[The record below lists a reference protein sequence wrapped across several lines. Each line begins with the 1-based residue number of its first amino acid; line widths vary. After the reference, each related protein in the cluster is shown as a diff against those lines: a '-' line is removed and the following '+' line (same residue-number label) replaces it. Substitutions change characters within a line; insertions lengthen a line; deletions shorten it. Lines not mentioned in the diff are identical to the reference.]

1 MTNINQRASQIIKI
15 LLNSK
20 NPVSS
25 LALSQEIGCST
36 KTIQSEIKSLN
47 KEIKNGKILSIRG
60 VGYKLEGDFSKLNL
74 NDIYYNDIDRV
85 HYILKTMLNISYK
98 IDNAIRLEELADK
111 MHVSVSTV
119 KNDLKEV
126 KKILKSYDIEILTKH
141 KQGIYIEQDEEKIIK
156 FILKLCHNNNND
168 LSINDFLNDKIKD
181 NLFILKNEVLK
192 ELNNEKLILSDIEFK
207 NITNY
212 IFIYLSRN
220 DNNKNFIKN
229 YINKYKNKRNKVINN
244 SSNREAIINSIN
256 EFCENLKLATS
267 IDIRNDE
274 IFKDFLYNHIDSLY
288 KKIHLGIEN
297 NDTNNLEIK
306 IKYPYAFELAKI
318 AKRTVENNLNI
329 KISEHEISNIAIHI
343 VGALQRASYI
353 DKKKV
358 FNTIIVCTSGIG
370 TSMLIKSKLENIFK
384 EKLKIVKV
392 IPAYLAPYINASD
405 IDFIIS
411 TVEVDIENI
420 PVINISPF
428 LNDKEVKKIEKYM
441 ETENIYEDI
450 NIQSL
455 FEKELFFENI
465 DLNTKEEVIEFMGD
479 KLLKRGYI
487 DREMK
492 SAFLCREKIA
502 TTEIGNM
509 VAIPHGSGGNIYS
522 NKIAVGILKNPIKWE
537 IGDVRLVIM
546 LSIDSDKTLDYE
558 DLFLNIYKRVD
569 SIAKV
574 ISICENKSFE
584 KFVNMFK

>member
-288 KKIHLGIEN
+288 KKINLGIEN

-428 LNDKEVKKIEKYM
+428 LNDKELKKIEKYM

>member
-156 FILKLCHNNNND
+156 FILKLCHNNDND

-212 IFIYLSRN
+212 IFVYLSRN
-220 DNNKNFIKN
+220 DNNKNFIKKH
-229 YINKYKNKRNKVINN
+229 INKYKNKRNKVINN

-297 NDTNNLEIK
+297 NNTNNFEIK

-509 VAIPHGSGGNIYS
+509 VAIPHSSGGNIYS

>member
-156 FILKLCHNNNND
+156 FILKLCHNNDND

-212 IFIYLSRN
+212 IFVYLSRN
-220 DNNKNFIKN
+220 DNNKNFIKKH
-229 YINKYKNKRNKVINN
+229 INKYKNKRNKVINN

-297 NDTNNLEIK
+297 NDTNNFEIK

-509 VAIPHGSGGNIYS
+509 VAIPHSSGGNIYS

>member
-156 FILKLCHNNNND
+156 FILKLCHNNDND

-212 IFIYLSRN
+212 IFVYLSRN
-220 DNNKNFIKN
+220 DNNKNFIKKH
-229 YINKYKNKRNKVINN
+229 INKYKNKRNKVINN

-297 NDTNNLEIK
+297 NDTNNFEIK

-318 AKRTVENNLNI
+318 AKRTIENNLSI

-353 DKKKV
+353 DKKRV

-392 IPAYLAPYINASD
+392 IPAYLAPYINALD

-479 KLLKRGYI
+479 KLFKRGYI
-487 DREMK
+487 DKEMK
-492 SAFLCREKIA
+492 SAFLYREKIA

-509 VAIPHGSGGNIYS
+509 VAIPHGSGGYIYS

-546 LSIDSDKTLDYE
+546 LSIDSDKILDYE

-584 KFVNMFK
+584 KFINMFK

>member
-1 MTNINQRASQIIKI
+1 MKNINQRASQIIKI

-36 KTIQSEIKSLN
+36 KTIQNEIKLLN
-47 KEIKNGKILSIRG
+47 KELKNGKILSVRG
-60 VGYKLEGDFSKLNL
+60 VGYKIEGDFYKINL

-85 HYILKTMLNISYK
+85 YHILKIMLNRSYK
-98 IDNAIRLEELADK
+98 IDNSIKIEELADE
-111 MHVSVSTV
+111 MYVSVSTV

-126 KKILKSYDIEILTKH
+126 KKILKNYDIEVLTKH
-141 KQGIYIEQDEEKIIK
+141 KQGIYIEQDEDKIIR
-156 FILKLCHNNNND
+156 FILRLCQNNYNN
-168 LSINDFLNDKIKD
+168 LNINDFLSDKVKD

-192 ELNNEKLILSDIEFK
+192 ELNNEKLILSDVEFE

-220 DNNKNFIKN
+220 NNKNFIKN

-244 SSNREAIINSIN
+244 SNNRETIITIIN

-267 IDIRNDE
+267 IDIRNDK
-274 IFKDFLYNHIDSLY
+274 IFKDFLYNHIDNLY

-297 NDTNNLEIK
+297 NETYDMEIK

-318 AKRTVENNLNI
+318 AKRTIENNLNI
-329 KISEHEISNIAIHI
+329 KISENEISNIAIHI
-343 VGALQRASYI
+343 GGALQRASYI
-353 DKKKV
+353 DNKKV

-384 EKLKIVKV
+384 EKLKITKV
-392 IPAYLAPYINASD
+392 IPAYLAPYINVLD

-428 LNDKEVKKIEKYM
+428 LNDKEIKIIEKYM

-450 NIQSL
+450 NIQNL
-455 FEKELFFENI
+455 FDKEIFFEKI
-465 DLNTKEEVIEFMGD
+465 DFKFKEEVIEFMSD
-479 KLLKRGYI
+479 KLLQMGYI
-487 DREMK
+487 DKEKK
-492 SAFLCREKIA
+492 SSFLDREKIA

-509 VAIPHGSGGNIYS
+509 VAIPHGVGGHIYS

-537 IGDVRLVIM
+537 VGDVRLVIM
-546 LSIDSDKTLDYE
+546 LSIDSEKVLNYE
-558 DLFLNIYKRVD
+558 ELFLNIYKRVD

>member
-60 VGYKLEGDFSKLNL
+60 VGYKLDGDFSKLNL
-74 NDIYYNDIDRV
+74 NDIYYNDIDRI

-111 MHVSVSTV
+111 MYVSVSTV

-126 KKILKSYDIEILTKH
+126 KKILKSYGIEILTKH

-156 FILKLCHNNNND
+156 FILKLCHNNDND

-220 DNNKNFIKN
+220 DNNKNFVKN

-244 SSNREAIINSIN
+244 SNNREVIINSIN

-297 NDTNNLEIK
+297 HDTNNLEIK

-318 AKRTVENNLNI
+318 AKRTIENNLSI

-353 DKKKV
+353 DKKRV

-392 IPAYLAPYINASD
+392 IPAYLAPYINALD

-479 KLLKRGYI
+479 KLFKRGYI
-487 DREMK
+487 DKEMK
-492 SAFLCREKIA
+492 SAFLYREKIA

-509 VAIPHGSGGNIYS
+509 VAIPHGSGGYIYS

-546 LSIDSDKTLDYE
+546 LSIDSDKILDYE
-558 DLFLNIYKRVD
+558 DLFLNLYKRVD

>member
-156 FILKLCHNNNND
+156 FILKLCHNNDND

-212 IFIYLSRN
+212 IFVYLSRN
-220 DNNKNFIKN
+220 DNNKNFIKKH
-229 YINKYKNKRNKVINN
+229 INKYKNKRNKVINN

-297 NDTNNLEIK
+297 NDTNNFEIK

-428 LNDKEVKKIEKYM
+428 LNDKEIKKIEKYM

-479 KLLKRGYI
+479 KLFKRGYI
-487 DREMK
+487 DKEMK
-492 SAFLCREKIA
+492 SAFLYREKIA

-509 VAIPHGSGGNIYS
+509 VAIPHGSGGYIYS

-546 LSIDSDKTLDYE
+546 LSIDSDKILDYE
-558 DLFLNIYKRVD
+558 DLFLNLYKRVD

>member
-74 NDIYYNDIDRV
+74 NDIYYNDIDRI

-156 FILKLCHNNNND
+156 FILKLCHNNDND

-212 IFIYLSRN
+212 IFVYLSRN
-220 DNNKNFIKN
+220 DNNKNFIKKH
-229 YINKYKNKRNKVINN
+229 INKYKNKRNKVINN

-297 NDTNNLEIK
+297 NDTNNFEIK

-353 DKKKV
+353 DKKRV

-384 EKLKIVKV
+384 DKLKIVKV
-392 IPAYLAPYINASD
+392 IPAYLAPYINTLD

-509 VAIPHGSGGNIYS
+509 VAIPHSSGGNIYS

>member
-74 NDIYYNDIDRV
+74 NDIYYNDIDRI

-156 FILKLCHNNNND
+156 FILKLCHNNDND

-212 IFIYLSRN
+212 IFVYLSRN
-220 DNNKNFIKN
+220 DNNKNFIKKH
-229 YINKYKNKRNKVINN
+229 INKYKNKRNKVINN

-297 NDTNNLEIK
+297 NDTNNFEIK

-509 VAIPHGSGGNIYS
+509 VAIPHSSGGNIYS

>member
-1 MTNINQRASQIIKI
+1 MTNTNQRASQIIKI

-20 NPVSS
+20 TPVSS

-36 KTIQSEIKSLN
+36 KTIQNEIKMLN
-47 KEIKNGKILSIRG
+47 KELKSGQILSIRG
-60 VGYKLEGDFSKLNL
+60 VGYKLEGDFSMLNL

-85 HYILKTMLNISYK
+85 HHILKTMLNRSCK
-98 IDNAIRLEELADK
+98 IDNAIRMEELADE
-111 MHVSVSTV
+111 MYVSVSTV

-126 KKILKSYDIEILTKH
+126 KKILKSYDIEVLTKH
-141 KQGIYIEQDEEKIIK
+141 KQGIYIEQDEGKIIK
-156 FILKLCHNNNND
+156 FILKLCQNPEND
-168 LSINDFLNDKIKD
+168 LSINDFFNEEVKD

-220 DNNKNFIKN
+220 DNKKNFIKS
-229 YINKYKNKRNKVINN
+229 YINQYKNKRNEVINN
-244 SSNREAIINSIN
+244 SNNREIIIDSIN

-274 IFKDFLYNHIDSLY
+274 IFKEFLYNHIDSLY

-297 NDTNNLEIK
+297 NDTNNLDIK

-318 AKRTVENNLNI
+318 AKRTIENNLNI
-329 KISEHEISNIAIHI
+329 KISESEISNIAIHI
-343 VGALQRASYI
+343 GGALQRASFV

-384 EKLKIVKV
+384 DKLKIVKV
-392 IPAYLAPYINASD
+392 IPAYLAPYINALD

-420 PVINISPF
+420 PVINVSPF
-428 LNDKEVKKIEKYM
+428 LNDKEIKIIEKYM

-455 FEKELFFENI
+455 FEKELFFEKI
-465 DLNTKEEVIEFMGD
+465 DFKTKEEVIEFMGD
-479 KLLKRGYI
+479 KLLQRGYI
-487 DREMK
+487 DKDMK
-492 SAFLCREKIA
+492 IAFLDREKIA

-509 VAIPHGSGGNIYS
+509 VAIPHGAGGNIYS

-537 IGDVRLVIM
+537 IGDVRLVVM
-546 LSIDSDKTLDYE
+546 LSIDSDKILDYE

-584 KFVNMFK
+584 KFINMFK

>member
-1 MTNINQRASQIIKI
+1 MININQRASQIIKI

-20 NPVSS
+20 NPVNS

-36 KTIQSEIKSLN
+36 KTIQNEIKLLN
-47 KEIKNGKILSIRG
+47 KELKNGQILSIRG
-60 VGYKLEGDFSKLNL
+60 VGYKLEGDFSKINL

-85 HYILKTMLNISYK
+85 HHILKTMLNRSYK
-98 IDNAIRLEELADK
+98 IDNAIRIEELANE
-111 MHVSVSTV
+111 MYVSVSTV

-126 KKILKSYDIEILTKH
+126 KKILKNYDIEVLTKH

-156 FILKLCHNNNND
+156 FILGLCQNNYND
-168 LSINDFLNDKIKD
+168 LNINDFLSDKVKD

-192 ELNNEKLILSDIEFK
+192 ELNNEKLILSDGEFK
-207 NITNY
+207 NLTNY

-220 DNNKNFIKN
+220 NNKDFIKS
-229 YINKYKNKRNKVINN
+229 YINKYKNKRNEVINN
-244 SSNREAIINSIN
+244 SNNREIIIDSIN

-274 IFKDFLYNHIDSLY
+274 IFKYFLYNHIDSLY
-288 KKIHLGIEN
+288 KKIHLGIES
-297 NDTNNLEIK
+297 NDTNNIEIK

-318 AKRTVENNLNI
+318 AKRTIENNLKI
-329 KISEHEISNIAIHI
+329 KISENEISNIAIHI
-343 VGALQRASYI
+343 GGALQRASYV

-358 FNTIIVCTSGIG
+358 FNTIIVCTSGVG

-392 IPAYLAPYINASD
+392 IPAYLAPYINVLD

-428 LNDKEVKKIEKYM
+428 LNNKEIKIIEKYM
-441 ETENIYEDI
+441 ETEHIYEDI

-455 FEKELFFENI
+455 FDKDIFFEKI
-465 DLNTKEEVIEFMGD
+465 YLKTKEEVIEFMSD
-479 KLLKRGYI
+479 KLLQMGYI
-487 DREMK
+487 DKEMK
-492 SAFLCREKIA
+492 NAFLDREKIA

-509 VAIPHGSGGNIYS
+509 VAIPHGVGGHIYF
-522 NKIAVGILKNPIKWE
+522 NKIAVGILENPIKWE
-537 IGDVRLVIM
+537 VGEVRLVIM
-546 LSIDSDKTLDYE
+546 LSIDSDKVLDYE

>member
-74 NDIYYNDIDRV
+74 NDIYYNDIDRI

-111 MHVSVSTV
+111 MYVSVSTV

-126 KKILKSYDIEILTKH
+126 KKILKSYGIEILTKH

-156 FILKLCHNNNND
+156 FILKLCHNNDND

-244 SSNREAIINSIN
+244 SNNREVIINSIN

-297 NDTNNLEIK
+297 HDTNNLEIK

-318 AKRTVENNLNI
+318 AKRTIENNLSI
-329 KISEHEISNIAIHI
+329 KISDHEISNIAIHI

-353 DKKKV
+353 DKKRV

-392 IPAYLAPYINASD
+392 IPAYLAPYINALD

-479 KLLKRGYI
+479 KLFKRGYI
-487 DREMK
+487 DKEMK
-492 SAFLCREKIA
+492 SAFLYREKIA

-509 VAIPHGSGGNIYS
+509 VAIPHGSGGYIYS

-546 LSIDSDKTLDYE
+546 LSIDSDKILDYE
-558 DLFLNIYKRVD
+558 DLFLNLYKRVD

>member
-156 FILKLCHNNNND
+156 FILKLCHNNDND

-212 IFIYLSRN
+212 IFVYLSRN
-220 DNNKNFIKN
+220 DNNKNFIKKH
-229 YINKYKNKRNKVINN
+229 INKYKNKRNKVINN

-297 NDTNNLEIK
+297 NDTNNFEIK
-306 IKYPYAFELAKI
+306 IKYPYAFELSKI

-420 PVINISPF
+420 SVINISPF

-509 VAIPHGSGGNIYS
+509 VAIPHSSGGNIYS

>member
-1 MTNINQRASQIIKI
+1 MTNINQRASQIINI

-36 KTIQSEIKSLN
+36 KTIQSEIKLLN
-47 KEIKNGKILSIRG
+47 KEIKNVKILSIRG

-98 IDNAIRLEELADK
+98 FDNAIRLEELADK
-111 MHVSVSTV
+111 MYVSVSTV

-156 FILKLCHNNNND
+156 FILKLCHNNDND

-229 YINKYKNKRNKVINN
+229 YINKYKKKRNKVINN
-244 SSNREAIINSIN
+244 SNNREAIINSIN

-274 IFKDFLYNHIDSLY
+274 IFKEFLYNHIDSLY

-318 AKRTVENNLNI
+318 AKRTIENNLNI

-353 DKKKV
+353 DKKKI

-370 TSMLIKSKLENIFK
+370 TSMLIKSKLETIFK

-392 IPAYLAPYINASD
+392 IPAYLAPYINALD

-487 DREMK
+487 DKEMR

-509 VAIPHGSGGNIYS
+509 VAIPHGSGGHIYS
-522 NKIAVGILKNPIKWE
+522 NKIVVGILKNPIKWE

>member
-1 MTNINQRASQIIKI
+1 MIIY
-15 LLNSK
+15 
-20 NPVSS
+20 
-25 LALSQEIGCST
+25 Q
-36 KTIQSEIKSLN
+36 
-47 KEIKNGKILSIRG
+47 
-60 VGYKLEGDFSKLNL
+60 
-74 NDIYYNDIDRV
+74 
-85 HYILKTMLNISYK
+85 
-98 IDNAIRLEELADK
+98 
-111 MHVSVSTV
+111 
-119 KNDLKEV
+119 
-126 KKILKSYDIEILTKH
+126 
-141 KQGIYIEQDEEKIIK
+141 
-156 FILKLCHNNNND
+156 
-168 LSINDFLNDKIKD
+168 
-181 NLFILKNEVLK
+181 LKNEVLK

-212 IFIYLSRN
+212 IFVYLSRN
-220 DNNKNFIKN
+220 DNNKNFIKKH
-229 YINKYKNKRNKVINN
+229 INKYKNKRNKVINN

-297 NDTNNLEIK
+297 NDTNNFEIK
-306 IKYPYAFELAKI
+306 IKYPYAFELSKI
-318 AKRTVENNLNI
+318 AKRTIENNLNI

-353 DKKKV
+353 DKKRV
-358 FNTIIVCTSGIG
+358 FNIIIVCTSGIG

-384 EKLKIVKV
+384 DKLKIVKV
-392 IPAYLAPYINASD
+392 IPAYLAPYINTLD

-509 VAIPHGSGGNIYS
+509 VAIPHSSGGNIYS

>member
-74 NDIYYNDIDRV
+74 NDIYYNDIDRI

-111 MHVSVSTV
+111 MYVSVSTV

-126 KKILKSYDIEILTKH
+126 KKILKSYGIEILTKH

-156 FILKLCHNNNND
+156 FILKLCHNNDND

-244 SSNREAIINSIN
+244 SNNREVIINSIN

-297 NDTNNLEIK
+297 HDTNNLEIK

-318 AKRTVENNLNI
+318 AKRTIENNLSI

-353 DKKKV
+353 DKKRV

-392 IPAYLAPYINASD
+392 IPAYLAPYINALD

-479 KLLKRGYI
+479 KLFKRGYI
-487 DREMK
+487 DKEMK
-492 SAFLCREKIA
+492 SAFLYREKIA

-509 VAIPHGSGGNIYS
+509 VAIPHGSGGYIYS

-546 LSIDSDKTLDYE
+546 LSIDSDKILDYE
-558 DLFLNIYKRVD
+558 DLFLNLYKRVD